1 MLIFESNLR
10 QIIREELEK
19 RYFGITENYEDLV
32 SELRTLFENLK
43 ISNDRKA
50 LQSTISEIGAKHGVP
65 RLEFISSGTSRFV
78 LGLGRDLV
86 LKIARGTAAD
96 PSVVPAY
103 RKRMNQDDYSMGTD
117 VDLEGAFAKTYAH
130 ADDWNWVI
138 AERVKTLQDDE
149 AVVRMFPNDF
159 LPDLQTVRDSRDIDP
174 RVSLAPERFYMEI
187 IQQFLTPDYT
197 TGIEQRSSFRRG
209 ILEVVRLKHPRAA
222 EVPVEEMFES
232 FSKLPHFVHLRELIV
247 KYGADPG
254 EIRAG
259 NLGLTS
265 DGRVVL
271 IDSATP
277 GR

>member
-32 SELRTLFENLK
+32 SELRALFENLR

-50 LQSTISEIGAKHGVP
+50 LQSSISEIGARYGVP

-96 PSVVPAY
+96 PSVVPTY

-117 VDLEGAFAKTYAH
+117 VDLEGVFAKTYAH

-187 IQQFLTPDYT
+187 IQQFLTPDYA

-209 ILEVVRLKHPRAA
+209 ILEIVRLKNPRVM

-232 FSKLPHFVHLRELIV
+232 FSRLPHFVHLRDLIV
-247 KYGADPG
+247 KYGADPS

-259 NLGLTS
+259 NLGLTA